1 MFSLRRPKRRT
12 SIFIITILPLLAL
25 TVIPTAPVHAQA
37 VESTLHKVLKRGIV
51 VIGTRSTTP
60 GFGFKNE
67 KGELV
72 GFDIDVAREI
82 ANGLFDDPSKV
93 RFEILPSGADRV
105 PALVAGRVD
114 AVVSQFSVF
123 IKRAAAVEF
132 SLPYVNAN
140 YAAMVKADS
149 PYQKNKDLNGKVVSQ
164 RNAEETKKLI
174 LAQIPQAKVQGFK
187 ENSEAFLALRQGRVE
202 AFFNDDAAG
211 YYIMRKFPGQFR
223 IIIDPENILDT
234 NQSSIGVKQGDQIWL
249 NYLNWALVRMKLTGK
264 LQRMHKKWFDTE
276 ELEPAWVRTVY

>member
-1 MFSLRRPKRRT
+1 MVSSMIRAKFDSK
-12 SIFIITILPLLAL
+12 SCQ
-25 TVIPTAPVHAQA
+25 VAP
-37 VESTLHKVLKRGIV
+37 
-51 VIGTRSTTP
+51 
-60 GFGFKNE
+60 
-67 KGELV
+67 
-72 GFDIDVAREI
+72 
-82 ANGLFDDPSKV
+82 
-93 RFEILPSGADRV
+93 DRV

-187 ENSEAFLALRQGRVE
+187 ENSEAFLALRQESG
-202 AFFNDDAAG
+202 G
-211 YYIMRKFPGQFR
+211 G
-223 IIIDPENILDT
+223 IL
-234 NQSSIGVKQGDQIWL
+234 
-249 NYLNWALVRMKLTGK
+249 
-264 LQRMHKKWFDTE
+264 
-276 ELEPAWVRTVY
+276 